1 MKDLKNIKEQK
12 KNDDY
17 MTEKKVKKLKKNKKD
32 EKEEEEDDSTETIN
46 EFGREQQMAVCQ
58 YCQSRIFTNIEQQTS
73 WFGILLSL
81 ILFFTFKLYS
91 LLLILLVIP
100 LTQSTIHTCPNCLN
114 RIGIRTFYDTLSLSD
129 KVFTFQLFSI
139 GVIITKKQLLGIF
152 FFVLFGIFLY
162 VFTSSIF
169 SSINFTR
176 QPLKDTWNDYYN
188 NCVINDNENF
198 CKEKYLYRDINWEGY
213 VMKIDMTESFFTK
226 YKVFIYIKMD
236 ENSKSKEADLV
247 LQFLDIEYEKYKT
260 DILNTTRGDLIAF
273 NGTFVRISG
282 IYPSLLNG
290 INYKKLNKK
299 INIAPA
305 VFRNGRYY
313 TDDINVEKDK
323 TLYKELPSL
332 VSNDEQNKKE

>member
-17 MTEKKVKKLKKNKKD
+17 MTEKKVKKLKKNKKE
-32 EKEEEEDDSTETIN
+32 EKEEGEEDSTEKIN

-139 GVIITKKQLLGIF
+139 GIIITKKQLLGIF

-169 SSINFTR
+169 SSINLT
-176 QPLKDTWNDYYN
+176 KYYN

-260 DILNTTRGDLIAF
+260 DILNTTRGDLISF
-273 NGTFVRISG
+273 NATFVRVSS
-282 IYPSLLNG
+282 IYPSLLDG
-290 INYKKLNKK
+290 IDYKKLNKK
-299 INIAPA
+299 IHIDPA
-305 VFRNGRYY
+305 IFKNGRYY
-313 TDDINVEKDK
+313 TDDVNFEKNQH
-323 TLYKELPSL
+323 LYKELPSL
-332 VSNDEQNKKE
+332 VSNTEKNNGKK